1 MISWI
6 VKTETAENME
16 QGPKWLLSESKG
28 SNRLNAAVKWAW

>member
-16 QGPKWLLSESKG
+16 QGPKGLLSENKEVIDWMQ
-28 SNRLNAAVKWAW
+28 L

>member
-16 QGPKWLLSESKG
+16 QGPKWLLSEIEG
-28 SNRLNAAVKWAW
+28 SNRLNAAVKW